1 MKDEVPKLSKMRFVS
16 APQRHLY
23 KLLEELFHRDQ
34 ILLDHYHK
42 ELRYDG
48 TKAPVQLDIFIP
60 SLNLAFEYQGEQ
72 HYSTHYLYGS
82 PSIQQQRDQE
92 KEMKCKEAGITLIH
106 IPYWWDKQKSSL
118 VATIRQYR
126 SDLLK
131 QELSG
136 TPIPTQPSSP
146 SMSPMHLTGTYTNY
160 FILFLFYINS
170 KLFPQIHLI

>member
-1 MKDEVPKLSKMRFVS
+1 MKYKIPKLSIMRFVS
-16 APQRHLY
+16 APQRHLH

-48 TKAPVQLDIFIP
+48 TKRFMQLDIFIP
-60 SLNLAFEYQGEQ
+60 SFNLAFEYQGEQ

-106 IPYWWDKQKSSL
+106 IPYWWNKEKSSL

-126 SDLLK
+126 PDLLK

-136 TPIPTQPSSP
+136 TPIPTQPP
-146 SMSPMHLTGTYTNY
+146 SMTSSTHLTGTHANI
-160 FILFLFYINS
+160 ILFFFL
-170 KLFPQIHLI
+170 H